1 MAPHFSTLVWKI
13 PWMEELGGLQSMGL
27 LKIRH
32 EWATSFSLF
41 TFMHWRRKWQPS
53 PVFLPLESQGWGS
66 LVGCHLWAANSQG
79 TSLVAQIVKASAY
92 NLGDLGSIPGLGRS
106 LREGNGNPLQIPWM
120 EEPGRLQPMGLQRVR
135 HNWATSLSLTLLE
148 DSGQSTL
155 FWGQSLAC
163 KSLPCINWVTVLSLR
178 FVICTW
184 KWSRVLVN

>member
-13 PWMEELGGLQSMGL
+13 PWMEELGGLQSMGSL
-27 LKIRH
+27 RVRH

-79 TSLVAQIVKASAY
+79 TSLMDQTVKASAY

-106 LREGNGNPLQIPWM
+106 PREGNGNPLQIPWM

-135 HNWATSLSLTLLE
+135 HNWATLLSLTLLE

-163 KSLPCINWVTVLSLR
+163 KSLPCINWVTVLNLR

>member
-1 MAPHFSTLVWKI
+1 MDGGAWWAAVHGVAKSQTRMSNFIFTFHFHALEKEMAT
-13 PWMEELGGLQSMGL
+13 QSM
-27 LKIRH
+27 
-32 EWATSFSLF
+32 
-41 TFMHWRRKWQPS
+41 
-53 PVFLPLESQGWGS
+53 FLPLESQGWGS

-79 TSLVAQIVKASAY
+79 TSLVDQTVKASAY

-106 LREGNGNPLQIPWM
+106 PREGNGNPLQIPWM

-135 HNWATSLSLTLLE
+135 HNWATLLSLTLLE

-163 KSLPCINWVTVLSLR
+163 KSLPCINWVTVLNLR

>member
-13 PWMEELGGLQSMGL
+13 PWMEELGGLQSMGSL
-27 LKIRH
+27 RVRH

-79 TSLVAQIVKASAY
+79 TSLVDQTVKASAY

-106 LREGNGNPLQIPWM
+106 PREGNGNPLQIPWM

-135 HNWATSLSLTLLE
+135 HNWATLLSLTLLE

-163 KSLPCINWVTVLSLR
+163 KSLPCINWVTVLNLR

>member
-13 PWMEELGGLQSMGL
+13 PWMEELGGLQSMGSL
-27 LKIRH
+27 RVRH
-32 EWATSFSLF
+32 EWATSFSLL

-79 TSLVAQIVKASAY
+79 TSLVDQTVKASAY

-106 LREGNGNPLQIPWM
+106 PREGNGNPLQIPWM

-135 HNWATSLSLTLLE
+135 HNWATLLSLTLLE

-163 KSLPCINWVTVLSLR
+163 KSLPCINWVTVLNLR